1 MRSNADPIVP
11 FQELG
16 FVVLPSFLLAS
27 ERGELRRACD
37 LVLARSRLKY
47 RETAHSTE
55 RIELLAEGTS
65 SEHPQ
70 DVLSPIARFAGS
82 ERVCALLLAL
92 ARVTRRDAPRLKGV
106 HYYHE
111 QTKRDWEGDWHRDSQ
126 FRQPDP
132 ALERQRIDTTLA
144 IHVRVALEDDDCLE
158 IVPGSHA
165 RWDTPEELRVRKGA
179 ERASALMPNATRVRL
194 RAGDGCLFHAWSIHR
209 ATYRRAPVRRTVDA
223 LYELPPGS

>member
-37 LVLARSRLKY
+37 L
-47 RETAHSTE
+47 
-55 RIELLAEGTS
+55 
-65 SEHPQ
+65 
-70 DVLSPIARFAGS
+70 VLSPIARFAGS

-158 IVPGSHA
+158 IV
-165 RWDTPEELRVRKGA
+165 
-179 ERASALMPNATRVRL
+179 
-194 RAGDGCLFHAWSIHR
+194 
-209 ATYRRAPVRRTVDA
+209 
-223 LYELPPGS
+223 